1 MKTTRKSTGSSS
13 RRGASASKG
22 RAPAKRR
29 AAKRRTPRDGRKWS
43 AKVTRTSDAMTL
55 EKDIFKSNDPKKI
68 ARSVKRSSE
77 HSHRRKTNPYRSAV
91 SMISFFENRAG
102 SNLSASKRRTL
113 QAAKQELKKA
123 FHRE

>member
-1 MKTTRKSTGSSS
+1 
-13 RRGASASKG
+13 
-22 RAPAKRR
+22 
-29 AAKRRTPRDGRKWS
+29 
-43 AKVTRTSDAMTL
+43 MTL
-55 EKDIFKSNDPKKI
+55 EKDIFKSDDPKKI

-113 QAAKQELKKA
+113 QAAKRELKKA